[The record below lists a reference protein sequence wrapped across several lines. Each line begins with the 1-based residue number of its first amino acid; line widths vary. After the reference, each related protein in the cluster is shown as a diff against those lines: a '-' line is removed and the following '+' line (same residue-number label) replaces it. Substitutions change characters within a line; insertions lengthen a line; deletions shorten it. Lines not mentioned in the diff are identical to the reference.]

1 MDGAAG
7 KSRLL
12 EGQGYGLIIDASQRP
27 PAGLSV
33 AWAASARRRESAW
46 FTPDQLFITFLNA
59 DRVRVLA
66 MSVASSPARRA

>member
-1 MDGAAG
+1 VDGAAG
-7 KSRLL
+7 ESRLL
-12 EGQGYGLIIDASQRP
+12 EGQGYGLIIAASQGQ

-33 AWAASARRRESAW
+33 AWAASARRRELAW
-46 FTPDQLFITFLNA
+46 FTPDQLFISFLNA